1 MEEIGLSIAA
11 TKRTPL
17 QPVDRVSVTILVDNF
32 IDSTLKSSPC
42 VSRFRDR
49 EINESLL
56 AEHGL
61 SLLLEIT
68 SQGEKSS
75 FLLDT
80 GSTKLAIR
88 YNAKKMG
95 VNFKELRGIFLSHN
109 HKDHTTGLETVL
121 AMTRPVPVFIHP
133 YGFYTKWVK
142 SRSSRLDRE
151 RLADLGARW
160 QADEGPQSM
169 SPFLLTTGSIP
180 RTIDFEEIIGIS
192 DRKVE
197 KQGTMEEEMFLDD
210 GALVMKI
217 EKKGLVIVTGCA
229 HSGII
234 NTIQQGQKLGE
245 DERVYALI
253 GGFHLT
259 QAPPQRVTKT
269 IQALKKKEIDYL
281 VPLHCTGF
289 EAMAAI
295 WQAFPDKFIIP
306 SVGTTIEL
314 RT

>member
-1 MEEIGLSIAA
+1 MEKVGLSIAA
-11 TKRTPL
+11 AKGISL
-17 QPVDRVSVTILVDNF
+17 EPVERVSITILVDNF
-32 IDSTLKSSPC
+32 IDSTLKSSPRI
-42 VSRFRDR
+42 SRLKDR
-49 EINESLL
+49 KINESLL

-68 SQGEKSS
+68 NQGEKSS

-80 GSTKLAIR
+80 GSTKLAISH
-88 YNAKKMG
+88 NAEKMG
-95 VNFKELRGIFLSHN
+95 VNLKELRGIFLSHI
-109 HKDHTTGLETVL
+109 HKYHTTGLETVL
-121 AMTRPVPVFIHP
+121 AMTGPVPVFIHP

-142 SRSSRLDRE
+142 SRPSRLDKE

-160 QADEGPQSM
+160 RAEEGPQSM
-169 SPFLLTTGSIP
+169 APFLLSTGAIP
-180 RTIDFEEIIGIS
+180 RTTDFEEIIGIS

-197 KQGTMEEEMFLDD
+197 KQGVMEEETFLDD
-210 GALVMKI
+210 GALVMKV

-234 NTIQQGQKLGE
+234 NTVQHGQKLAG

-259 QAPPQRVTKT
+259 QAPPQRIAKT
-269 IQALKKKEIDYL
+269 IQALREKEITYL

-295 WQAFPDKFIIP
+295 WQAFPEKFVIP
-306 SVGTTIEL
+306 SVGTRIEL
-314 RT
+314 